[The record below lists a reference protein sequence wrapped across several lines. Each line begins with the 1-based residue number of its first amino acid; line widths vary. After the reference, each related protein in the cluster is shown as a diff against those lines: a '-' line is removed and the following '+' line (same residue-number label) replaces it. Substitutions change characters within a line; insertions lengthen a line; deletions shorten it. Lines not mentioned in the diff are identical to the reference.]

1 MNKMKSSIKL
11 YLFVF
16 FFIIIAI
23 TLYVLFNKDKISVTN
38 IRWDT
43 NSNICNVSFIIL
55 NESQKSYSLKISI
68 KLFTFERPYSDQY
81 TLIESRDITLN
92 ISSKE
97 KRKIEESI
105 PIEVMDIVKQ
115 AQVILIS
122 KNEL

>member
-1 MNKMKSSIKL
+1 MNKMKSNIKL

-23 TLYVLFNKDKISVTN
+23 VLYVLFNKENISVTN
-38 IRWDT
+38 IKWNT

-68 KLFTFERPYSDQY
+68 NLFTFERPYSDQY
-81 TLIESRDITLN
+81 SLIESRDVIIT
-92 ISSKE
+92 IFPKE
-97 KRKIEESI
+97 KREIEESI

-115 AQVILIS
+115 TQVIIIS